1 MGGGVGAETAAGF
14 AGSMAGVACHTL
26 PHLEQRTF
34 RPDGGMTAGV
44 SKRVLQAGQ
53 IISVI
58 VENHLGLAFRT
69 SSSGSP
75 LPKSID
81 SGGRVQHKDA
91 SWAEC

>member
-58 VENHLGLAFRT
+58 VENHLGPAFRT

-81 SGGRVQHKDA
+81 TGGRVQHKDA